1 MRHPVGS
8 RTTEMPRT
16 GRCLSVTAVHW
27 STLRSAHH
35 ALVRVWMGPANLPP
49 SLKLERRLVA
59 GRWLG
64 ITLFALA
71 LALRPLDPRTM
82 IAAYAVL
89 GVAFAFSLTL
99 ARLIKQRRTGLLVG
113 FVPTLVDGLLCAAML
128 PLVGGFDSPFYAVL
142 YAVVVSAGMRLG
154 FARGLL
160 LAAAIAAVDLLW
172 RIGGGSGADAAFTVR
187 SGVLFMTVL
196 LTSYF

>member
-1 MRHPVGS
+1 MFWVKLSSVREKLGALWVGPS
-8 RTTEMPRT
+8 DLPRPI
-16 GRCLSVTAVHW
+16 
-27 STLRSAHH
+27 
-35 ALVRVWMGPANLPP
+35 M
-49 SLKLERRLVA
+49 LERRLLL
-59 GRWLG
+59 GRWVGISVFAVALG
-64 ITLFALA
+64 LHPLGANTMAAAYGVLA
-71 LALRPLDPRTM
+71 LAF
-82 IAAYAVL
+82 IY
-89 GVAFAFSLTL
+89 SLAL
-99 ARLIKQRRTGLLVG
+99 LRLIKRRHSGVLVG
-113 FVPTLVDGLLCAAML
+113 FVPTLVDGLLCALML

-196 LTSYF
+196 LTSY